1 MKNEDQPIE
10 SSAEAET
17 DRLVRDASWA
27 LENGLPARD
36 LVPML
41 NKLMQRAEPGSL
53 PWRFAC
59 QELAEQLVE
68 ADPWRAALIVRRLL
82 ADGESDRAWAVLG
95 LCLALLGH
103 ARSSLSAYRRALAL
117 APHCAEYAHNV
128 GHLLDAG
135 LNRPKDALRYLNQ
148 AHRSLPSD
156 VEIAASL
163 AQALVRLG
171 REAEARAL
179 LAPRLSVPEVEEL
192 LARWT

>member
-1 MKNEDQPIE
+1 
-10 SSAEAET
+10 
-17 DRLVRDASWA
+17 
-27 LENGLPARD
+27 
-36 LVPML
+36 ML

-163 AQALVRLG
+163 AHALVRLG
-171 REAEARAL
+171 REAEARGAARAAAL
-179 LAPRLSVPEVEEL
+179 G
-192 LARWT
+192 ARGRRAARALDVKRRGIGDPLPFAGRAHGTISRQWSEHEPSPPLP